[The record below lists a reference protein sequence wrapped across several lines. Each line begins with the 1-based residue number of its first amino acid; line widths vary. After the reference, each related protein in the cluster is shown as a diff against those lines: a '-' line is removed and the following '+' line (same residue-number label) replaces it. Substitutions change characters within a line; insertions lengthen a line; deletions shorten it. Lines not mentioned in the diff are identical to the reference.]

1 MCGLR
6 AWRLT
11 SRRTVYY
18 THLPCF
24 FFPANHRRAGQAVT
38 NILAKELMQE
48 DKPSNALK
56 KKVVEPKLEG
66 AESLEELLDAA
77 LTRSS

>member
-1 MCGLR
+1 M
-6 AWRLT
+6 
-11 SRRTVYY
+11 
-18 THLPCF
+18 
-24 FFPANHRRAGQAVT
+24 T

-48 DKPSNALK
+48 DKPSKLPK
-56 KKVVEPKLEG
+56 KKVAEAKLEG